1 MCFRSPFRGYIHIC
15 GHDKSAPTAADGLPF
30 RCERIANNAANIP
43 QQRNAHTAI
52 LG

>member
-1 MCFRSPFRGYIHIC
+1 VLRIFR
-15 GHDKSAPTAADGLPF
+15 
-30 RCERIANNAANIP
+30 EMAANIP